1 MMIYIGS
8 WLDKSNLTLLSDIFI
23 AAAYPCIIQTYMKYK
38 PSSGCRILMIAFAG
52 SEFYTTPTRY
62 GIAWSRQLS
71 TFYAVDVLLQR

>member
-38 PSSGCRILMIAFAG
+38 PSSGCNV
-52 SEFYTTPTRY
+52 SC
-62 GIAWSRQLS
+62 
-71 TFYAVDVLLQR
+71 